1 MVMNN
6 ELFSDEMEFDDMID
20 DSSADAEENPFD
32 KSMLDD
38 IHMEWTDDGET
49 VLTVDPDAEVVYE
62 DEGEEGSAEP
72 VDTSTAEAQ
81 TPAVQP
87 DPWEDRY
94 KNLQSWSDKVQHENQ
109 QLKEAVARLEGRV
122 DEIGK
127 PAATSEEDPLEA
139 VDFSSPEAVKD
150 WVKGEVERQTKS
162 TLNEI
167 LPNAEQIR
175 IDNEVGV
182 ELREAMANLPDFL
195 HYMPAIQ
202 RFYGQFPDT
211 PTTFAEAYEIVK
223 AFVGPPG
230 TTTPKEAPPQGTP
243 TGNPQSRPNA
253 PAESAEALK
262 AKAARLRTEEGVAGT
277 DPSSALGRGE
287 VSSIAD
293 AMQVA
298 ADELYD

>member
-1 MVMNN
+1 MS
-6 ELFSDEMEFDDMID
+6 EFFSEEVSTEFDDMVE
-20 DSSADAEENPFD
+20 DSLGLAEENPFD

-38 IHMEWTDDGET
+38 IDMEWTDEGET
-49 VLTVDPDAEVVYE
+49 ILTVDPDSEVVYE
-62 DEGEEGSAEP
+62 DEDEEGGAEAA
-72 VDTSTAEAQ
+72 DTSVAETQ

-87 DPWEDRY
+87 DPWENRY

-109 QLKEAVARLEGRV
+109 QLKESVARLEGRV

-127 PAATSEEDPLEA
+127 PAATAEVDTLEG
-139 VDFSSPEAVKD
+139 VDFSSPEAVKE
-150 WVKGEVERQTKS
+150 WVKGEVERQTKV

-167 LPNAEQIR
+167 LPNADQIR

-182 ELREAMANLPDFL
+182 ELREAVANLPDFM

-211 PTTFAEAYEIVK
+211 PATFSEAYEIVK

-230 TTTPKEAPPQGTP
+230 TTTPKAAPPQGTP
-243 TGNPQSRPNA
+243 QGNPQDRPNA

-287 VSSIAD
+287 VSSIHD